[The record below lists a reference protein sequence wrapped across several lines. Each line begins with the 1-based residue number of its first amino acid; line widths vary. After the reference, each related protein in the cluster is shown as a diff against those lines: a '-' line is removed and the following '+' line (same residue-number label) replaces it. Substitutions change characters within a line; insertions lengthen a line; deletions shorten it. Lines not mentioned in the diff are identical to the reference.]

1 MLPSRKRA
9 LAGSSRGGYERERGT
24 LIDTYIICIY
34 TGGALKGLQALAS
47 KIFSDGAKDKAKAA
61 AKVLR
66 LLASPVQKYKY

>member
-1 MLPSRKRA
+1 M
-9 LAGSSRGGYERERGT
+9 
-24 LIDTYIICIY
+24 IDTYIICIY

-66 LLASPVQKYKY
+66 LLVSPVQKYKY